1 MVEPVRKLKSD
12 RNSGLTVWDLLDTLV
27 EGRWLVAGTTA
38 LFAAVGF
45 AYAMLATP
53 WYKAEVVLIEADK
66 QTLPGSLGQ
75 LGGLASLAGVNLAS
89 SGDQEPLAV
98 LRSKGY
104 AREFILREG
113 LTNLLLEELDP
124 EPKKTRDIRD
134 AVRSFDRLR
143 SVTED
148 IKTGVLTLSIRWKD
162 PVVAAKWA
170 NEYVRGVNDRLR
182 NEAVFEAERN
192 IVFLQK
198 EIAATSVLSLQTA
211 MGRVLEGEM
220 QKLML
225 ARGNDEFSFKV
236 VDPATPPKLPD
247 SPKRVLVVVATT
259 VAGVL
264 FSFLLLFA
272 RVAILDRRKM
282 AMADSGKVHASA
294 G

>member
-1 MVEPVRKLKSD
+1 
-12 RNSGLTVWDLLDTLV
+12 
-27 EGRWLVAGTTA
+27 
-38 LFAAVGF
+38 
-45 AYAMLATP
+45 
-53 WYKAEVVLIEADK
+53 
-66 QTLPGSLGQ
+66 
-75 LGGLASLAGVNLAS
+75 
-89 SGDQEPLAV
+89 
-98 LRSKGY
+98 
-104 AREFILREG
+104 
-113 LTNLLLEELDP
+113 
-124 EPKKTRDIRD
+124 
-134 AVRSFDRLR
+134 
-143 SVTED
+143 
-148 IKTGVLTLSIRWKD
+148 
-162 PVVAAKWA
+162 
-170 NEYVRGVNDRLR
+170 
-182 NEAVFEAERN
+182 
-192 IVFLQK
+192 
-198 EIAATSVLSLQTA
+198 